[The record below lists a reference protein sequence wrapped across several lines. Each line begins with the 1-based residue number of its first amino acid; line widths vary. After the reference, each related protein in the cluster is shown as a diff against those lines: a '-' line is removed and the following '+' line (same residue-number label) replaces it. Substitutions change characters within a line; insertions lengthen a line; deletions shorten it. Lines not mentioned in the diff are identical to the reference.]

1 MDQIALVSIVTW
13 HFTWHL
19 TMSRSRSPPAPGDR
33 KPKAFLVF
41 HGSFNPL
48 HLGHVETMRQAR
60 LRVEVEG
67 YHVIRGVVAMTDTG
81 YVKHKKGQCL
91 KDQHRVQA
99 LLRGFQDLA
108 WVQVNTQYP
117 RFSSGR
123 HMSRQLWKE
132 FARELSQPQGEKWA
146 VFCVCGDDVVER
158 YETVDDWS
166 VVVGRNGAPA
176 RIDEII
182 QKKRSESRGRGGKI
196 LRAALNDEYANMSST
211 EVRAALNARSREKL
225 DQMCSA
231 DVASYLWDIPETELY
246 VDS

>member
-1 MDQIALVSIVTW
+1 
-13 HFTWHL
+13 
-19 TMSRSRSPPAPGDR
+19 MSRSRSPPAPCDR

-91 KDQHRVQA
+91 KDLHRVQA
-99 LLRGFQDLA
+99 LLRGFQDLKA

-117 RFSSGR
+117 RFSSCR
-123 HMSRQLWKE
+123 DMSRQLSKE
-132 FARELSQPQGEKWA
+132 FARELCGDDVVGDDWA

-166 VVVGRNGAPA
+166 VVVGRIDAPA

-182 QKKRSESRGRGGKI
+182 QKKCSEPRGHGKI
-196 LRAALNDEYANMSST
+196 MRATLHDEYAGMSST
-211 EVRAALNARSREKL
+211 KVREALNARSKEVL
-225 DQMCSA
+225 HQMCSA
-231 DVASYLWDIPETELY
+231 DVASYLWDIPVTELY
-246 VDS
+246 DES

>member
-1 MDQIALVSIVTW
+1 
-13 HFTWHL
+13 
-19 TMSRSRSPPAPGDR
+19 MSRSRSPPAPCDR
-33 KPKAFLVF
+33 KPEAFLVF
-41 HGSFNPL
+41 HGNFNPL

-60 LRVEVEG
+60 WTLEAKG
-67 YHVIRGVVAMTDTG
+67 YHVVRGVVAMAETG
-81 YVKHKKGQCL
+81 YVKCKKGRCL
-91 KDQHRVQA
+91 KDLHRVQA

-117 RFSSGR
+117 CFRSGR
-123 HMSRQLWKE
+123 QMSWGLWRKC
-132 FARELSQPQGEKWA
+132 ARELSQPGVEMA
-146 VFCVCGDDVVER
+146 VFCVCGDDVVDR

-166 VVVGRNGAPA
+166 VVVGRIDAPA

-182 QKKRSESRGRGGKI
+182 RKKRSESRGRGGKI